1 MKYDKEVLTIN
12 DILTALDNF
21 DNKEEII
28 NAIKQS
34 LYDIETDWH
43 NEEYLKQQLQAYKD
57 KEEKTKQ
64 IFINLL
70 FKLGELN
77 KQYKD
82 NKSDDYGIRTQDY
95 LELYKILNE
104 GEIWKIMLIIHH
116 TIQQA
121 R

>member
-43 NEEYLKQQLQAYKD
+43 HEEYLRHQLQSYKQKED
-57 KEEKTKQ
+57 KIRELIEAPIDNMSLNWQ
-64 IFINLL
+64 S
-70 FKLGELN
+70 KLILA
-77 KQYKD
+77 
-82 NKSDDYGIRTQDY
+82 
-95 LELYKILNE
+95 ILNE
-104 GEIWKIMLIIHH
+104 GDK
-116 TIQQA
+116 
-121 R
+121 

>member
-43 NEEYLKQQLQAYKD
+43 NEEYLRHQLQSYKAKED
-57 KEEKTKQ
+57 KLREYISKNVFLGHELIYKEDTKNG
-64 IFINLL
+64 FIAEFKSHL
-70 FKLGELN
+70 FKIIPTN
-77 KQYKD
+77 KD
-82 NKSDDYGIRTQDY
+82 FITNI
-95 LELYKILNE
+95 LAILNE
-104 GEIWKIMLIIHH
+104 GDK
-116 TIQQA
+116 
-121 R
+121 